1 MKRHR
6 IQQNLMSNN
15 FQVLCN
21 KLLLEKDLVL
31 ILMDFTYIRN
41 NSHLII
47 VYTFQNQQIYAI
59 IPVTNAQGRQPL
71 IVIVVLRIEKFI

>member
-1 MKRHR
+1 MKRHS

-41 NSHLII
+41 NSHLTI

-59 IPVTNAQGRQPL
+59 IPVTNAQGR
-71 IVIVVLRIEKFI
+71 

>member
-59 IPVTNAQGRQPL
+59 IPVTNSQGRQPL